1 MRHDPIPHATDTA
14 KRADPT
20 FAEARALAAG
30 IQWKSTQPELT
41 AQFFAQIASAFAPK
55 AGGK

>member
-1 MRHDPIPHATDTA
+1 MAPHHPITGDA
-14 KRADPT
+14 KRVDPT
-20 FAEARALAAG
+20 YAEARALAAG

-41 AQFFAQIASAFAPK
+41 AHYFAQIASAFAPK